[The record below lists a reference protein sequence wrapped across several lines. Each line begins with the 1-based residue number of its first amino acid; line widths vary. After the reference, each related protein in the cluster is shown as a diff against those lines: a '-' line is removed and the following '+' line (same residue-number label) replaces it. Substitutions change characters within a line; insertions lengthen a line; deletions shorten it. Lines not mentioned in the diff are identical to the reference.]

1 MRPRI
6 SKSNI
11 NYFLRQQYG
20 FTSMQQFF
28 EQTEQHPL
36 MREQM
41 IANTVKEFTG
51 YFFKL
56 DKLATHNPY
65 TGKYEALNIG
75 NFSHILNEE
84 ALMKDM
90 SMLHK
95 TRVRMLEQSRKRI
108 LALSK
113 KKLLTR
119 DNDLEA
125 TVEVPNPQ
133 KEQRLSELDLS
144 KVTDS
149 EKGLER

>member
-1 MRPRI
+1 
-6 SKSNI
+6 
-11 NYFLRQQYG
+11 
-20 FTSMQQFF
+20 MQQFF
-28 EQTEQHPL
+28 EQTEQHPR

-56 DKLATHNPY
+56 GKLATHNPY
-65 TGKYEALNIG
+65 TGKYEALNIE
-75 NFSHILNEE
+75 NFGHVLDAD

-95 TRVRMLEQSRKRI
+95 TRIRMLEQSRKRI

-113 KKLLTR
+113 KKLRTR

-125 TVEVPNPQ
+125 SVEVPKSQ
-133 KEQRLSELDLS
+133 MDQRLMELDQS
-144 KVTDS
+144 KVSDKD
-149 EKGLER
+149 KGLER